1 MSLHLAHTPTTR
13 ARSPIAVLKLVLCYL
28 TIFLLSAWAV
38 LALFFDFHPSGLR
51 LVAVLLYLTVW
62 AGLLIRFHLP
72 FQRLLA
78 SVLCFGVVLLWWLSL
93 TPSNEGQWQADVS
106 HTAYAEIDGSRITIH
121 NLRNC
126 DYRAQFDYAC
136 QWLTRQIDLEDV
148 VGVDIFFDYWGSPW
162 IAHTIVS
169 FDLRPE
175 PTGPNANGVDH
186 IAFSIEAR
194 KRVGQSYSSIR
205 GFFRQF
211 TLISVVSDERDV
223 VRLRTDYRH
232 NEDLYLYHTT
242 ASPAFARSLLLD
254 YVAFT
259 NQLHVRAQW
268 YNAITHN
275 CTTQIFTFKVMK
287 GHPFDWRILL
297 NGKAD
302 AMLYEQGQL
311 ATELPGQPPS
321 APRMPFAELKRRAY
335 INPAARAANQDP
347 AFSERIREN
356 RPGFGNAGLEQ

>member
-1 MSLHLAHTPTTR
+1 MSFHLAHTPTTR
-13 ARSPIAVLKLVLCYL
+13 ARSPIAVVKLVLCYL
-28 TIFLLSAWAV
+28 SIFLLSAWAV

-51 LVAVLLYLTVW
+51 LLAVSLYLAVL
-62 AGLLIRFHLP
+62 AGLLMRFHLP
-72 FQRLLA
+72 LQQLLA
-78 SVLCFGVVLLWWLSL
+78 ATLCFGVVLLWWLSL
-93 TPSNEGQWQADVS
+93 APSNNEPWQADVS
-106 HTAYAEIDGSRITIH
+106 HTAYAEIDGSRITFY
-121 NLRNC
+121 NFRSC
-126 DYRAQFDYAC
+126 DYRAQFDYTC
-136 QWLTRQIDLEDV
+136 QWLTRQVDLDDV

-169 FDLRPE
+169 FDLRPD
-175 PTGPNANGVDH
+175 PAGPNANGVDH
-186 IAFSIEAR
+186 IAFSIETR
-194 KRVGQSYSSIR
+194 KQVGQRYSAIR

-211 TLISVVSDERDV
+211 TLISIVSDERDV

-259 NQLHVRAQW
+259 NQLHVRPQW

-275 CTTQIFTFKVMK
+275 CTTEILTFKVMK
-287 GHPFDWRILL
+287 GHTYDWRILL

-302 AMLYEQGQL
+302 AMLYEQGAL
-311 ATELPGQPPS
+311 ATELPRQLPS
-321 APRMPFAELKRRAY
+321 APRMSFAELKRRAY
-335 INPAARAANQDP
+335 INSAAKAANQDP

-356 RPGFGNAGLEQ
+356 RPGFADEELEQ